1 MPLRFAGIDLG
12 KYAPGV
18 DSEKRGKWVGHSIPG
33 QKGLLQEDLGD
44 GAWADTVQLALMT
57 QAEYDEVIP
66 ELERNRRGDFETPRH
81 GTRRAV
87 LKRIK
92 ESILW
97 TQRGEATL
105 ATLEFEDAALNQP
118 DNARRGVVERGQAA
132 VAQCKVAESKVQ
144 LLREKVYA
152 VRALNL
158 RARQTV
164 LDAEKRVKGY
174 TSEVR
179 GYVGTLF
186 ELYSTLQLTFDT
198 ALGLAAQLA
207 ATPAGL
213 TARLSGQVQTSVR
226 NYQES
231 VTRLRT
237 LPRQY
242 EEAAAAV
249 RAAGRSPADS
259 QPTIRSMELALY
271 EATQADRA
279 YRASQPLT
287 ISTEVRRAPGQS
299 IYAFVQQ
306 HYAGRKTPAQMRAL
320 VRQILRMNPNLRNPA
335 LIPHGTFV
343 ERPAA

>member
-1 MPLRFAGIDLG
+1 MALKFAGVDLG
-12 KYAPGV
+12 RYAPGV

-33 QKGLLQEDLGD
+33 QSGLLQEDLGD

-57 QAEYDEVIP
+57 QADYDAVIP
-66 ELERNRRGDFETPRH
+66 VLERNRRSDLETPRH

-87 LKRIK
+87 LKRIR
-92 ESILW
+92 ESVLW
-97 TQRGEATL
+97 TQRGEAVL

-132 VAQCKVAESKVQ
+132 VSQAKQAESKVQ
-144 LLREKVYA
+144 LLREKVFA

-158 RARQTV
+158 RARQAV
-164 LDAEKRVKGY
+164 IDADTKVRGY

-179 GYVGTLF
+179 GYVGILF
-186 ELYSTLQLTFDT
+186 DLYSTLQLTYDT

-237 LPRQY
+237 LPKQY
-242 EEAAAAV
+242 EDAAAAV
-249 RAAGRSPADS
+249 RAAGSSPADS
-259 QPTIRSMELALY
+259 QPTIRAMELSLH
-271 EATQADRA
+271 EATQADKA

-306 HYAGRKTPAQMRAL
+306 YYAGKKTPAQMRAI

-335 LIPHGTFV
+335 LIPQGTFI